1 MLSLL
6 CPTYADELTAISNDM
21 NLSNE
26 AALMNIAGDDTRT
39 WLTSNGSVT
48 MGYFLRGD
56 NCPYGW
62 AALPKNEWTPGIEY
76 STDTRPWEA
85 LTPWYVTSKGV
96 DHTATNTAINI
107 SGITMQL
114 YDKSIGAWKTL
125 DIGTGNPTWSGN
137 KDYSNKGTVDRG
149 AATKTIESN
158 GSWSLQFQSNASA
171 IHGGVTVNE
180 WSTIIPDYNDIGG
193 IFVSLT
199 AKLVLIDPDGVDDR
213 DDAQILIDVGADPW
227 PETTSTLA
235 AMGVAYLP
243 NLAIARFRLVG
254 KTPARHYLA
263 TIKPP
268 NAGTGNS
275 PYSLGGGEVKMPVA
289 TFNSKYP
296 PYVTKKDRYIKVNK
310 HGPRP
315 WKATPLSRA
324 TYYASPTGNDGNSG
338 LTTLLPKTLQ
348 GAINATVPGD
358 VVFLLA
364 GTYSVTTA
372 AHLNLWQDGT
382 AANPIIYEAYPGAT
396 VIIDGSGITPGVG
409 NQRRVNMSGS
419 WQKLRGV
426 TVQNMPEYGIFIEGS
441 HNVVDGCTITGN
453 RLSGVICY
461 TSGSGPWTAAS
472 FNTIM
477 NCTVYANSDVGLTG
491 GNYNNGGNAD
501 GIAPSRGQNNAVI
514 YNLVYGNSDDG
525 IDSWISWGTKIQYN
539 IVRNNGLGIG
549 NGNGIKA
556 GGNSQ
561 GKDAIVDHNLCYSN
575 LSVGIDVNTGINVTF
590 ISNTTWDNATGYGL
604 EADTINKR
612 NVSKSDTAVKY
623 GTGIATRNSW
633 DISGTLTLESTTEGD
648 SDFLEVVQDSKFNGI
663 GHKYL

>member
-1 MLSLL
+1 MITLKF
-6 CPTYADELTAISNDM
+6 PTHEDNLQAISDAM
-21 NLSNE
+21 TQDNE
-26 AALMNIAGDDTRT
+26 ASLMGVEASDTRT
-39 WLTSNGSVT
+39 WLLRWSYQ
-48 MGYFLRGD
+48 MGNLPRGD
-56 NCPYGW
+56 NTPNGW
-62 AALPKNEWTPGIEY
+62 NP
-76 STDTRPWEA
+76 TDTQYKAADYWWDII
-85 LTPWYVTSKGV
+85 TPWFVVSKG
-96 DHTATNTAINI
+96 DNHTATNTRINV
-107 SGITMQL
+107 SGIRIQL
-114 YDKSIGAWKTL
+114 FDTSINAWRNL
-125 DIGTGNPTWSGN
+125 DTVSGNPTWGSN
-137 KDYSNKGTVDRG
+137 KDYSTKPSTDGGN
-149 AATKTIESN
+149 ATKRVESD
-158 GSWSLQFQSNASA
+158 GSWSYQFQTGFAA
-171 IHGGVTVNE
+171 VHGGSLKFTLTD
-180 WSTIIPDYNDIGG
+180 SIPDMANFGG
-193 IFVSLT
+193 VFVSMISR
-199 AKLVLIDPDGVDDR
+199 LVLDDVNGVDDR
-213 DDAQILIDVGADPW
+213 HLAEVLIDVGADYWPRSATTLANLT
-227 PETTSTLA
+227 PETYLP
-235 AMGVAYLP
+235 GVAVSRFE
-243 NLAIARFRLVG
+243 LADINPRVHCMASLS
-254 KTPARHYLA
+254 
-263 TIKPP
+263 PP
-268 NAGTGNS
+268 NTPLNYSAYTAANGVGSTG
-275 PYSLGGGEVKMPVA
+275 LPVA
-289 TFNSKYP
+289 TFNANYP
-296 PYVTKKDRYIKVNK
+296 PYVTKKDKYIKVNK

-324 TYYASPTGNDGNSG
+324 TYFVSPTGSSGNLG
-338 LTTLLPKTLQ
+338 TLNSPKDAQ
-348 GAINATVPGD
+348 SAINLTVPGN
-358 VVFLLA
+358 VVFFLD

-382 AANPIIYEAYPGAT
+382 ATQPIIYEAYPGHT

-426 TVQNMPEYGIFIEGS
+426 TVQNMPEYGIFIEGN

-525 IDSWISWGTKIQYN
+525 IDSLISWGTKIQYN

-663 GHKYL
+663 GAHYL